1 DERDKVIM
9 NINNEFDDFMRE
21 FDHRINV
28 FRWELRFWFLML
40 IAETI
45 ILKFLDRDVYFMS
58 IIYNQVKKNYSWRIK
73 IIGKR
78 SSTPFRL
85 M

>member
-1 DERDKVIM
+1 MSDKESLRKIDERDKVIM

-40 IAETI
+40 IAEII
-45 ILKFLDRDVYFMS
+45 ILKF
-58 IIYNQVKKNYSWRIK
+58 
-73 IIGKR
+73 
-78 SSTPFRL
+78 FRP
-85 M
+85 

>member
-1 DERDKVIM
+1 MSDKESLRKIDERDKVIM

-40 IAETI
+40 IAEII
-45 ILKFLDRDVYFMS
+45 ILKFF
-58 IIYNQVKKNYSWRIK
+58 
-73 IIGKR
+73 R
-78 SSTPFRL
+78 S
-85 M
+85 

>member
-1 DERDKVIM
+1 M

-40 IAETI
+40 IAEI
-45 ILKFLDRDVYFMS
+45 IIEVF
-58 IIYNQVKKNYSWRIK
+58 
-73 IIGKR
+73 
-78 SSTPFRL
+78 
-85 M
+85 